1 MTEFFQGDVWMSIVA
16 MLPAVGGIIGMVIT
30 ALLTI
35 RKVAI
40 AITELKN
47 SKELQAL
54 LAELKAEREENKQL
68 RKMYEKL
75 QVELTR
81 IKPAGYTEDK
91 E

>member
-1 MTEFFQGDVWMSIVA
+1 MTFFQGEVWMSIVS
-16 MLPAVGGIIGMVIT
+16 MLPAVGGILGMVIT

-35 RKVAI
+35 KKIAA

-47 SKELQAL
+47 SKELAAL
-54 LAELKAEREENKQL
+54 IDELKKEREENKQL